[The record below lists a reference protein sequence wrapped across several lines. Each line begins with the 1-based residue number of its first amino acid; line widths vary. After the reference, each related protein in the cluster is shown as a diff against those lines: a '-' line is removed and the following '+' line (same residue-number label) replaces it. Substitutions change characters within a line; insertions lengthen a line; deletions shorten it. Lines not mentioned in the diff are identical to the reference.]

1 MVEKLSPTSQK
12 LIQQVD
18 RYGAHNYLPLPVVLQ
33 RGKGAK
39 VWDVDGRE
47 YLDFLACYSA
57 LNFGHQ
63 HPRIVRALHEQLD
76 KIAVCSRAF
85 YAEELC
91 YLSEELAK
99 WCGLESVLTMNSGS
113 EAVETSLKIARKW
126 GYQKKAVAD
135 GRAKILTFEN
145 NFHGRTISI
154 VSFSSEPKYKQQFGP
169 FTPGFVSV
177 PFGDAAAAERA
188 IDGDTVAILVEPIQ
202 AEAGILVPPAGYL
215 RELRAIAD
223 RKNVLLIADEIQTGI
238 GRTGRDFAC
247 LHEDVT
253 PDMYV
258 LGKSLGGGLLPISA
272 VVARKDVMD
281 VIGPGQHG
289 STFGGNPLACAV
301 AREAIRVLSEEKL
314 SARADRLGALM
325 MERLKSKKLP
335 KVHEVRGRGALVGI
349 ELDGTA
355 GGARRYCERIA
366 QHGVLCKETHDVV
379 IRLAPPLV
387 IDEADLLRGV
397 DVIVKAIEELA

>member
-1 MVEKLSPTSQK
+1 MPDKRTPTSRK
-12 LIQQVD
+12 LIEQVE
-18 RYGAHNYLPLPVVLQ
+18 RYGAHNYLPLPIVLQ

-63 HPRIVRALHEQLD
+63 HPRIVKAMTAQLE
-76 KIAVCSRAF
+76 KLAVCSRAF

-91 YLSEELAK
+91 ALSEELAK
-99 WCGLESVLTMNSGS
+99 WCGLDAVLAMNSGS

-126 GYQKKAVAD
+126 GYQKKGIAD

-169 FTPGFVSV
+169 FTPGFVTV
-177 PFGDAAAAERA
+177 PFGDIAAAERA
-188 IDGDTVAILVEPIQ
+188 LDADTVAVLVEPIQ
-202 AEAGILVPPAGYL
+202 AEAGILIPPAGYL
-215 RELRAIAD
+215 RDLRALCD
-223 RKNVLLIADEIQTGI
+223 RKNVLFIADEIQTGI

-247 LHEDVT
+247 QHENVV

-258 LGKSLGGGLLPISA
+258 LGKSLGGGVLPVSA
-272 VVARKDVMD
+272 VVARKEVMD
-281 VIGPGQHG
+281 VIGPGEHG
-289 STFGGNPLACAV
+289 STFGGNPLGCAV
-301 AREAIRVLSEEKL
+301 AREAIRLLHDEKL
-314 SARADRLGALM
+314 SERSEKLGRLM
-325 MERLKSKKLP
+325 RERLSARKLP
-335 KVHEVRGRGALVGI
+335 KVAEVRGRGALVGI
-349 ELDGTA
+349 ELEASA

-366 QHGVLCKETHDVV
+366 EHGVLCKETHDVV
-379 IRLAPPLV
+379 IRIAPPLV
-387 IDEADLLRGV
+387 IDEADLIRGV

>member
-1 MVEKLSPTSQK
+1 MAEKQSPTTRK
-12 LIQQVD
+12 LIEQVD

-63 HPRIVRALHEQLD
+63 HPRIVKAMTAQLE
-76 KIAVCSRAF
+76 KLAVCSRAF
-85 YAEELC
+85 FSEELC
-91 YLSEELAK
+91 HLSEELAH
-99 WCGLESVLTMNSGS
+99 WCGLDSVLTMNSGS

-126 GYQKKAVAD
+126 GYKKKGVPD

-169 FTPGFVSV
+169 FTPGFDMV

-188 IDGDTVAILVEPIQ
+188 IDADTVALLVEPIQ

-215 RELRAIAD
+215 RELRAICD

-247 LHEDVT
+247 QHENVV

-281 VIGPGQHG
+281 VIGPGEHG

-301 AREAIRVLSEEKL
+301 AREAIRLLRDEKL
-314 SARADRLGALM
+314 SQRSEKLGALM
-325 MERLKSKKLP
+325 MERLTAKKLP
-335 KVHEVRGRGALVGI
+335 KVAEVRGRGALVGI
-349 ELDGTA
+349 ELDATA

-366 QHGVLCKETHDVV
+366 EHGVLCKETHDVV

-387 IDEADLLRGV
+387 IDEKDLIRGV
-397 DVIVKAIEELA
+397 DVIVQTIEELA